1 MHGLGGSAA
10 DMKQIMNEIALINP
24 YSKFFLSWINEG
36 KKTQGDIK
44 DLGKKLAKE
53 VINYLT

>member
-1 MHGLGGSAA
+1 VHGLGGSAA